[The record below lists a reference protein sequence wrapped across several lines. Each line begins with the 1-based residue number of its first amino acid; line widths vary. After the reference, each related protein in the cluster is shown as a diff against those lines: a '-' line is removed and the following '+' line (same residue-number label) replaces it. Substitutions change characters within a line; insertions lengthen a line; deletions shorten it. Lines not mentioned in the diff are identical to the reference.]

1 MSKRSEPLEPLI
13 SNCSAF
19 LRPEAKRVASIVP
32 TAPFGEVHDG
42 LDRVVDGHGRPS
54 RSLTNV
60 RRRGR
65 HGVDLADQVA
75 REVDHVRA
83 EVAERA
89 GARDVLVE
97 PPDHREV
104 GVDDPLLQVA
114 PAEVEDLAELA
125 RLDDLRARAAR
136 RARSGS

>member
-1 MSKRSEPLEPLI
+1 MSKLSEPLEPLI
-13 SNCSAF
+13 SNCSPF
-19 LRPEAKRVASIVP
+19 LRPDAKRVASIVP
-32 TAPFGEVHDG
+32 TAPLEKSTTDSTASSTVTAT
-42 LDRVVDGHGRPS
+42 PS

-60 RRRGR
+60 RVRGADR
-65 HGVDLADQVA
+65 VDLADQVA

-83 EVAERA
+83 EVAEGARA
-89 GARDVLVE
+89 GDVLVE

-125 RLDDLRARAAR
+125 GVDDLRASRTAGTKR
-136 RARSGS
+136 